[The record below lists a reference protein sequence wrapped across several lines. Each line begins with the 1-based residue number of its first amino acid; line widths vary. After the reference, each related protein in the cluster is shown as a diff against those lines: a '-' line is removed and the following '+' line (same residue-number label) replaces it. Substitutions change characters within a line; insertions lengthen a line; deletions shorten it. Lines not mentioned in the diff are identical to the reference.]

1 MATWWSCD
9 RFQLVTQESQ
19 CQSRERPEWGE
30 KARTVP
36 REGSRKDFL
45 EEVSWKLVLQLLR
58 CPRSM

>member
-1 MATWWSCD
+1 MATWWSRD
-9 RFQLVTQESQ
+9 RFELVTQSQ
-19 CQSRERPEWGE
+19 RQSRERPEWGE
-30 KARTVP
+30 KARTVL